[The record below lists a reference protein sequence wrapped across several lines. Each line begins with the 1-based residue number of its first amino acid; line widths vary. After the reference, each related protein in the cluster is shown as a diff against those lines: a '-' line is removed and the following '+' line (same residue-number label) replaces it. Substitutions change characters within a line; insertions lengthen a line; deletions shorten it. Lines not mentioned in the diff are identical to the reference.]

1 MSKAILDKNDNL
13 RLPEGFLSRNH
24 LLENQ
29 EWWVNQRDGSV
40 ILLPRVPDLRK
51 LYVEPTTH
59 CNLKCH
65 TCIRN
70 VWEDQGGHMGME
82 TFQTLM
88 QQIGEFPQL
97 DRVVFVGFGE
107 PFIHPQILEMI
118 NLVHQRDLDVTI
130 ISNGLLL
137 DKPILRE
144 VVQLGVDRLVISLDG
159 VTPETYAGVRGASL
173 AKVLDNIRILNEVK
187 SELGSLFPA
196 LGIEFVAL
204 KSNIPELDRMSEL
217 ASKLNATSVLVSN
230 VLAYT
235 DEMRDEILY
244 GYEPRLPLKAG
255 SWPVRA
261 DAWVMWG
268 TLNLPRMQWGAE
280 QRCRFV
286 NDRAT
291 IIGWDG
297 TVAPCMAL
305 SHSYSYLTMDG
316 QRKQVCRYEL
326 GSLTEIP
333 LLEIW
338 TSEEY
343 CRFRGEVRDFNFP
356 SCPNCD
362 LKENCDLREKNEA
375 CWGWNPSCADCLWA
389 QDIIRC
395 P

>member
-1 MSKAILDKNDNL
+1 MSKAVLHDTNKLVLPDDFL
-13 RLPEGFLSRNH
+13 RRNQLP
-24 LLENQ
+24 ENQ

-51 LYVEPTTH
+51 LYVEPTTL

-70 VWEDQGGHMGME
+70 VWENHGVQMSKDV
-82 TFQTLM
+82 FNTLVD
-88 QQIGEFPQL
+88 QIGSFPQL
-97 DRVVFVGFGE
+97 DRLIFMGFGE
-107 PFIHPQILEMI
+107 PLTHPHILEMI
-118 NLVHQRDLDVTI
+118 QMVRQRNLAVTI

-137 DKPILRE
+137 DVPMLRE
-144 VVQLGVDRLVISLDG
+144 IIKLGVDRLVISLDG

-173 AKVLDNIRILNEVK
+173 AKVLDNIRSLNQLK
-187 SELGSLFPA
+187 SEMGSLYPA
-196 LGIEFVAL
+196 LSIEFVAL

-268 TLNLPRMQWGAE
+268 SLNLPRMHWGAE

-286 NDRAT
+286 NDRAAVV
-291 IIGWDG
+291 GQDG
-297 TVAPCMAL
+297 SVVPCLAL
-305 SHSYSYLTMDG
+305 SHSYSYLTVDG
-316 QRKQVCRYEL
+316 RRKHVERYAL
-326 GSLTEIP
+326 GNITEMS

-338 TSEEY
+338 TSEDY
-343 CRFRGEVRDFNFP
+343 CRFRGEVRDFHFP

-362 LKENCDLREKNEA
+362 LRETCDLREKNEA

>member
-1 MSKAILDKNDNL
+1 LSKAVLGKNNNLILPDDFL
-13 RLPEGFLSRNH
+13 RRNH
-24 LLENQ
+24 LLADQ
-29 EWWVNQRDGSV
+29 EWWINQRDGSV
-40 ILLPRVPDLRK
+40 ILLPRSPDLRK
-51 LYVEPTTH
+51 LYIEPTTI

-70 VWEDQGGHMGME
+70 VWENSGGHMRME
-82 TFQTLM
+82 VFHSLM
-88 QQIGEFPQL
+88 EQIESFPQL
-97 DRVVFVGFGE
+97 ERVVFVGFGE
-107 PFIHPQILEMI
+107 PFSHPRILEMI
-118 NLVHQRDLDVTI
+118 DLVRRRDLDVTVV
-130 ISNGLLL
+130 SNGLLL
-137 DKPILRE
+137 TRSTLQE
-144 VVQLGVDRLVISLDG
+144 VIQLGVDRLVISLDG

-173 AKVLDNIRILNEVK
+173 AKVLTNIRTLNELK

-204 KSNIPELDRMSEL
+204 KSNVAELDRMSEL
-217 ASKLNATSVLVSN
+217 ASRLNATSVLVSN

-235 DEMRDEILY
+235 DEMWDEILY

-261 DAWVMWG
+261 GAWVMWG

-286 NDRAT
+286 NDRAAVV
-291 IIGWDG
+291 GWDG
-297 TVAPCMAL
+297 NVAPCMAL
-305 SHSYSYLTMDG
+305 SQSYSYLTVDG
-316 QRKQVCRYEL
+316 QRKQVTRYEL
-326 GSLTEIP
+326 GNIAQKP

-343 CRFRGEVRDFNFP
+343 CRFRGEVRDFHFP

-362 LKENCDLREKNEA
+362 LRENCDLRQNNQA
-375 CWGWNPSCADCLWA
+375 CWGLNPSCADCLWA
-389 QDIIRC
+389 QDIVRC

>member
-1 MSKAILDKNDNL
+1 MSKAVLGKDNHIVM
-13 RLPEGFLSRNH
+13 PDGFLRRNR
-24 LLENQ
+24 LQADQ
-29 EWWVNQRDGSV
+29 EWWVNQRDGAV
-40 ILLPRVPDLRK
+40 ILLPRAADLRK
-51 LYVEPTTH
+51 MYIEPTTL
-59 CNLKCH
+59 CNLQCH

-70 VWEDQGGHMGME
+70 VWDEPGGHMSME
-82 TFQTLM
+82 TFQRLVE
-88 QQIGEFPQL
+88 QIEEFPQL
-97 DRVVFVGFGE
+97 ERVVFVGFGE
-107 PFIHPQILEMI
+107 PFMHPHILEMVSQ
-118 NLVHQRDLDVTI
+118 VHQRDLAVTI

-137 DKPILRE
+137 EESFLQEIVR
-144 VVQLGVDRLVISLDG
+144 LGVDRLVVSLDG
-159 VTPETYAGVRGASL
+159 VTPETYSGVRGASL
-173 AKVLDNIRILNEVK
+173 AKVLDNIRRLNELK
-187 SELGSLFPA
+187 KEMGSLLPA
-196 LGIEFVAL
+196 LGVEFVAL
-204 KSNIPELDRMSEL
+204 KSNIRELDRMSEL
-217 ASKLNATSVLVSN
+217 ASRLNATSVLVSN

-235 DEMRDEILY
+235 DEMWDEILY

-286 NDRAT
+286 NDRAAV
-291 IIGWDG
+291 IGWDG
-297 TVAPCMAL
+297 IVAPCMAL
-305 SHSYSYLTMDG
+305 SHDYSYLTVDG
-316 QRKQVCRYEL
+316 QRKNVTRFEL
-326 GSLTEIP
+326 GNINKNS

-362 LKENCDLREKNEA
+362 LRNNCDLRENNQG

>member
-1 MSKAILDKNDNL
+1 MSKAVLDKNNHL
-13 RLPEGFLSRNH
+13 LLPEGFLRRNH

-29 EWWVNQRDGSV
+29 EWWVNQRDGSLV
-40 ILLPRVPDLRK
+40 LLPRVPDLRK
-51 LYVEPTTH
+51 LYIEPTTL
-59 CNLKCH
+59 CNLKCQ

-70 VWEDQGGHMGME
+70 VWDSPGGHMEMDILHALLE
-82 TFQTLM
+82 QM
-88 QQIGEFPQL
+88 RAFPQL
-97 DRVVFVGFGE
+97 ERVVFVGFGE
-107 PFIHPQILEMI
+107 PFMHPSILEMI
-118 NLVHQRDLDVTI
+118 ELVHQRDRDVTI

-137 DKPILRE
+137 DRAKLRE
-144 VVQLGVDRLVISLDG
+144 IVKLRVDRLVISLDG

-173 AKVLDNIRILNEVK
+173 SKVLDNIRILNEVK
-187 SELGSLFPA
+187 TELGSLFPA

-204 KSNIPELDRMSEL
+204 KSNIAELDRMSEL
-217 ASKLNATSVLVSN
+217 ASRLNAASVLVSN
-230 VLAYT
+230 VLVYT
-235 DEMRDEILY
+235 DDMRDEVLY
-244 GYEPRLPLKAG
+244 GFEPRLPLKSQ

-291 IIGWDG
+291 VIGWDG
-297 TVAPCMAL
+297 NVSPCMAL
-305 SHSYSYLTMDG
+305 SHPYSYVTIDG
-316 QRKQVCRYEL
+316 HRKQVSRYEL
-326 GSLTEIP
+326 GDITQAP

-356 SCPNCD
+356 SCPSCD
-362 LKENCDLREKNEA
+362 LRDNCDLRKKNEA

-389 QDIIRC
+389 QDIVRC